1 MKKII
6 ISILTAF
13 SIYSAQ
19 WERLESFKDQE
30 TSLLF
35 KLSDTLYA
43 ANNNRLHFTTDEGIT
58 WKSTTEI
65 AQDIDF
71 ISCAII
77 NKNKLFIGSLAKGIY
92 YTSDHGTSWN
102 SFSVGLNSSE
112 TRSINSF
119 AVRDNKIYTGTYGGG
134 VYYNNLDN
142 LTNWTSFNNGLF
154 WNVTYTINSLYNDN
168 GTLIA
173 GGGAS
178 ASIQLNEMNSN
189 MWSDI
194 NFAPFNANG
203 TSLLAVKNFNNKLIG
218 VFSQGIAIS
227 IDKGKTWEVLNGVN
241 GNYEKGKIVE
251 HDNRLIAMLSRAGF
265 ARFYISNNS
274 GNSWS
279 LLSQLN
285 NIFTYDFEIVNR
297 KLFTASFDGIY
308 KFNIATVPVEDEV
321 SPFKFSLEQNYPNP
335 FNPNTSIVY
344 SVPSNEYVSL
354 NVYDVLGNKI
364 AALVDE
370 QKQAGIYEIN
380 FDGSKLSSGVYFY
393 KLEVGKNKITKKMN
407 LIK

>member
-1 MKKII
+1 M
-6 ISILTAF
+6 
-13 SIYSAQ
+13 
-19 WERLESFKDQE
+19 
-30 TSLLF
+30 
-35 KLSDTLYA
+35 
-43 ANNNRLHFTTDEGIT
+43 
-58 WKSTTEI
+58 
-65 AQDIDF
+65 
-71 ISCAII
+71 
-77 NKNKLFIGSLAKGIY
+77 
-92 YTSDHGTSWN
+92 
-102 SFSVGLNSSE
+102 
-112 TRSINSF
+112 
-119 AVRDNKIYTGTYGGG
+119 
-134 VYYNNLDN
+134 
-142 LTNWTSFNNGLF
+142 
-154 WNVTYTINSLYNDN
+154 
-168 GTLIA
+168 
-173 GGGAS
+173 
-178 ASIQLNEMNSN
+178 
-189 MWSDI
+189 
-194 NFAPFNANG
+194 
-203 TSLLAVKNFNNKLIG
+203 KNFNNKLIG

-279 LLSQLN
+279 LLTQLN

-370 QKQAGIYEIN
+370 QKQAGIYEVN